1 MKKRPSRFGVLLAV
15 FVLAADCGSRQGK
28 QLRIAWDQAMSGPD
42 DITLLRFAVYINSE
56 RYALPQAVCSAPQ
69 NGVASCESPLPPL
82 APGSYQLEMVS
93 YRLPNYVDSPK
104 APVVELVVREE

>member
-56 RYALPQAVCSAPQ
+56 RYALSRMLCAAKRR
-69 NGVASCESPLPPL
+69 G
-82 APGSYQLEMVS
+82 
-93 YRLPNYVDSPK
+93 
-104 APVVELVVREE
+104 VVRVSAAAFSTWQLST